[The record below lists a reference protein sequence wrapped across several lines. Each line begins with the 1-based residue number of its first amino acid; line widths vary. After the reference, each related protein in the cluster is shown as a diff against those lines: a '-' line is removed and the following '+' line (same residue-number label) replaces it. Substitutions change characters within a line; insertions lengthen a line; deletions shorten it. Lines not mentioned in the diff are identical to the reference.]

1 MTLSS
6 PTTRLC
12 LVRHGETDWNL
23 AGRLQGQID
32 IPLNANGQRQAEQ
45 LARAL
50 QQRGIRFDGC
60 YCSDLGRA
68 SATAAAVARRLE
80 LARQPAA
87 DLRERHFGC
96 FQGLTY
102 DEAREQMPQIYLRF
116 KAREPDF
123 APSDGECLRSFYQ
136 RVGHFL
142 GELVT
147 RHPGQTLLIVSHGGV
162 LDMAYRLAS
171 GKPLQDARDFPIPNA
186 ALNWISHDGDG
197 WRLDS
202 WADQTH
208 LQNSL
213 DEL

>member
-1 MTLSS
+1 MTAS
-6 PTTRLC
+6 PITRLC

-23 AGRLQGQID
+23 AGRLQGQLD
-32 IPLNANGQRQAEQ
+32 IPLNANGLRQAEQ
-45 LARAL
+45 LAQAL
-50 QQRGIRFDGC
+50 QRRGMRFDGC

-68 SATAAAVARRLE
+68 RETAAAVARRLE
-80 LARQPAA
+80 LERLSVPA
-87 DLRERHFGC
+87 LRERHFGC

-102 DEAREQMPQIYLRF
+102 EEARVRMPQLYLRF

-123 APSDGECLRSFYQ
+123 APSEGECLSYFYR
-136 RVGHFL
+136 RVNTFL
-142 GELVT
+142 GDLVV

-171 GKPLQDARDFPIPNA
+171 GKPLEETRDFPIPNA
-186 ALNWISHDGDG
+186 ALNWISHNQNG

-208 LQNSL
+208 LQDSL